1 MSLNNRLSF
10 MLPLLATAL
19 LSACGTTD
27 VYKNPNTGVF
37 TVASRNGIPTG
48 GWDAST
54 REATEKAIEYCTER
68 GQQYYYINEQR
79 TGTPGFTLL
88 KSEITFNCGTNVA
101 EATKQLNAQC
111 KTDMENP
118 ALNSIRSKVQ
128 LYRGLN
134 DGPPPFDIVTN
145 KNFPNAKEKEAI
157 KLWAKIREGCSQR
170 DDEVLASVP
179 KPSSQMQ
186 QAYEDKQLEF
196 HRQLQSGI
204 NALVVALYQSKLT
217 YGEFAQKRFD
227 FTRNV
232 LAAEREF
239 RAAKLLQD
247 REMLV
252 KATELALQQ
261 QQNNIAAWNNYMQS
275 VNARQP
281 QTIRLEG
288 SIQVKKNCSTTAS
301 GNTASTY
308 CY

>member
-1 MSLNNRLSF
+1 MNFSNGVK
-10 MLPLLATAL
+10 AL
-19 LSACGTTD
+19 LSGLAAAVLAACGTTD

-37 TVASRNGIPTG
+37 SVASRNGIPTG

-54 REATEKAIEYCTER
+54 QEATQKAIEYCAER
-68 GQQYYYINEQR
+68 GQQYYYISEQR

-88 KSEITFNCGTNVA
+88 KSEITFSCGTNVS
-101 EATKQLNAQC
+101 EATSQLNAQC
-111 KTDMENP
+111 KSEMENSG
-118 ALNSIRSKVQ
+118 LNSIRNKVQ

-145 KNFPNAKEKEAI
+145 KNFPTPKEKEAI
-157 KLWAKIREGCSQR
+157 KLWAKIREGCAQR

-179 KPSSQMQ
+179 KSSSQTQ

-204 NALVVALYQSKLT
+204 SALVVALYQSKLT
-217 YGEFAQKRFD
+217 YGEFAIKRYD

-239 RAAKLLQD
+239 RAAKLQQD
-247 REMLV
+247 REIKL
-252 KATELALQQ
+252 KAMQLALQE
-261 QQNNIAAWNNYMQS
+261 QQNNLVAWNTYMQS

-288 SIQVKKNCSTTAS
+288 SVQIKKNCSTSAY

>member
-1 MSLNNRLSF
+1 MAF
-10 MLPLLATAL
+10 MGTL

-27 VYKNPNTGVF
+27 VYKNPNTGVY
-37 TVASRNGIPTG
+37 TVASRNGLPTG

-54 REATEKAIEYCTER
+54 QEATQKATEYCAER

-88 KSEITFNCGTNVA
+88 KSEITFNCGTNVT
-101 EATKQLNAQC
+101 EATAQLNAQC
-111 KTDMENP
+111 RREMEAL
-118 ALNSIRSKVQ
+118 ALNSIRNKVQ
-128 LYRGLN
+128 LYRSLN
-134 DGPPPFDIVTN
+134 EGPPPFDIITN
-145 KNFPNAKEKEAI
+145 KSFPTGKEKESI
-157 KLWAKIREGCSQR
+157 KLWAKMREDCAQR
-170 DDEVLASVP
+170 EDEVLASVP
-179 KPSSQMQ
+179 KSSSQMQ
-186 QAYEDKQLEF
+186 QAYDDKQLEF

-204 NALVVALYQSKLT
+204 NALVVSLYQSKLT
-217 YGEFAQKRFD
+217 YGEFALKRYD

-232 LAAEREF
+232 LGAERDF

-247 REMLV
+247 REMLL

-261 QQNNIAAWNNYMQS
+261 QQNNIAAWNTYVQS

-288 SIQVKKNCSTTAS
+288 SVQIKKNCNTTAI